1 LHFGLE
7 TALHIGTQVL
17 VIAPYWL
24 RQFGRLR
31 QFGQPRQL
39 VWLRQCGD
47 ARSPGLP
54 VNR

>member
-1 LHFGLE
+1 LNQL
-7 TALHIGTQVL
+7 LHIGMQVL

-31 QFGQPRQL
+31 RFGQPRQL

-47 ARSPGLP
+47 ARWSGLP